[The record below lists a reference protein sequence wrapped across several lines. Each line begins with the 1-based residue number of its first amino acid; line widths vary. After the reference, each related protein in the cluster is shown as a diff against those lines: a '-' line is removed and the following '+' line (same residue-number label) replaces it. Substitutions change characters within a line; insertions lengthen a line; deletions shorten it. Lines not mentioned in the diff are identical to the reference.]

1 MSSESDPQR
10 RRNPRGEGGRLRED
24 IVTGAAALLDQSG
37 ESGAVTLRAIA
48 RSLGIAAPSIYRHFD
63 SHAAIMFAVV
73 EKAFSELESELRSAV
88 EAAGEEPR
96 DQLLA
101 TCHAYLR
108 FAAEHPGPY
117 RAMFGGVWIPE
128 LDETI
133 TEEALRELGATAMG
147 MLKTVLQRCVEAG
160 VSTSRDPDADAI
172 ALWLGLHGIAHQ
184 RSATRI
190 FPGPEGIENRI
201 ITALAH
207 LD

>member
-1 MSSESDPQR
+1 MSSESGSQR
-10 RRNPRGEGGRLRED
+10 RRNPRGEGGRLREE
-24 IVTGAAALLDQSG
+24 IIAGAAALLDDSG
-37 ESGAVTLRAIA
+37 EAGAVTLRAIA
-48 RSLGIAAPSIYRHFD
+48 RSVGIAAPSIYRHFD

-88 EAAGEEPR
+88 EAAGENPR

-101 TCHAYLR
+101 TCRAYLT

-133 TEEALRELGATAMG
+133 TEQALRDLGSAAMG
-147 MLKTVLQRCVEAG
+147 MLRSALEKCVEAG
-160 VSTSRDPDADAI
+160 ISTSQDPDVDAI

-190 FPGPEGIENRI
+190 FPGPEGIEDRM

>member
-1 MSSESDPQR
+1 MSSKVETQR

-24 IVTGAAALLDQSG
+24 IVAGAAALLDQTG

-48 RSLGIAAPSIYRHFD
+48 RSVGIAAPSIYRHFD

-88 EAAGEEPR
+88 VHAGEKPR

-101 TCHAYLR
+101 TCRAYLR

-133 TEEALRELGATAMG
+133 TEQALRELGATAMG
-147 MLKTVLQRCVEAG
+147 LLQTILQRCVETG
-160 VSTSRDPDADAI
+160 VSTSQNSEADAV

-184 RSATRI
+184 RSSTRI
-190 FPGPEGIENRI
+190 FPGPEGIENRM